1 MGVGWRPV
9 LNLAGG
15 IRSSSWSVRRALL
28 SRPSKSMEGR
38 CAEAGLALNGCR
50 LLLIGSGDW
59 LCSMWS
65 WL

>member
-15 IRSSSWSVRRALL
+15 MRSSSWSARRASL
-28 SRPSKSMEGR
+28 SRLSRSMEGR
-38 CAEAGLALNGCR
+38 YAEAGLALNGFW

-65 WL
+65 

>member
-15 IRSSSWSVRRALL
+15 MRSSSWSARRASL
-28 SRPSKSMEGR
+28 SRPSRSMEGR
-38 CAEAGLALNGCR
+38 CVEAGLALNGCR

-65 WL
+65 